1 MNNKTNLLITTNI
14 NKQPYEKILTNHKI
28 INLTGESGS
37 GKSYFAKQYFS
48 NNEYIIIDTDEV
60 FSRYDK
66 STGINRELGTFF
78 RNKCGEL
85 PSLCENFDEIYLEM
99 INYFKGSNKTLVID
113 SAQFRNVK
121 DISILKGKVIIIRT
135 CINTCFER
143 VIQRFKNQKPN
154 ATLEEIELYKNKK
167 MKMYIWYKSLND
179 FLLKIDKL

>member
-1 MNNKTNLLITTNI
+1 MDNKTNLLISI
-14 NKQPYEKILTNHKI
+14 NLNKTPYEKILTNHKI

-37 GKSYFAKQYFS
+37 GKSYFAKQEFS
-48 NNEYIIIDTDEV
+48 SNEYIIIDTDEV
-60 FSRYDK
+60 FARYDK

-78 RNKCGEL
+78 RNKYSEL

-99 INYFKGSNKTLVID
+99 INYFKNSNKTLVID
-113 SAQFRNVK
+113 SAQFRNIK

-143 VIQRFKNQKPN
+143 VIQRFKSQKPN

-167 MKMYIWYKSLND
+167 SKMYLWYEHLNN
-179 FLLKIDKL
+179 FLVEIDKL